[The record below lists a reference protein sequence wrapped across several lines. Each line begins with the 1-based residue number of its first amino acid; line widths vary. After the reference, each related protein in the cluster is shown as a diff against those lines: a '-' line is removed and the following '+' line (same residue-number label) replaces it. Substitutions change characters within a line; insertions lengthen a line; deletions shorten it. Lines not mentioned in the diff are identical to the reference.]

1 MTLPFVCSRFFVILK
16 YLFGIKWVEV
26 GGLFLAEYFGVLAF
40 VLYLKYKKVANLP
53 RMAFR
58 LFVSL
63 LR

>member
-1 MTLPFVCSRFFVILK
+1 M
-16 YLFGIKWVEV
+16 V
-26 GGLFLAEYFGVLAF
+26 GGRGLFLAEYFGVLAF

>member
-1 MTLPFVCSRFFVILK
+1 MALPLISSRFFVILK
-16 YLFGIKWVEV
+16 YLLGIKWWG
-26 GGLFLAEYFGVLAF
+26 GGLFLAEYFGVLTF

-63 LR
+63 LH